1 MGFWIVYLLIGTL
14 CSAIGGYALTAN
26 ADYPFGVSAGIYGA
40 LFAAWL
46 AMPAIWYWQHRSTL
60 PSRTYNF
67 FAYAGY
73 LLFGFAF
80 LLTSLLILRDMA
92 WYAAYIFGFNVPSP
106 FAVEAARAANAI
118 TLAITVLGCLYGI
131 YAAQKLPRVLHYEY
145 RDARI
150 KQPLKLLI
158 ISDLHINRTVS
169 PQRVAKLAEFFNSL
183 KPDIMLLPG
192 DIADD
197 YVEATRT
204 QIKALQKLS
213 APLGIYYT
221 IGNHEAY
228 HFAPAWEAAFAA
240 LGWRVLHNSGVAAE
254 DSGVYIGGVPDLTV
268 FGANVGQALR
278 AATPE
283 QYRILLSHTPT
294 IMAQMQDGRVDLTV
308 AGHTH
313 GGQIFPFNFLTK
325 LGNSGFVAGE
335 YRLNNAV
342 LLVSRG
348 AGYWGPPL
356 RLFAPSDV
364 IMVELW
370 PN

>member
-1 MGFWIVYLLIGTL
+1 MGFWIVYLLVGTL
-14 CSAIGGYALTAN
+14 CSAIGGYALS
-26 ADYPFGVSAGIYGA
+26 ADAGYPFWASAGIYGA
-40 LFAAWL
+40 FLLSWL
-46 AMPAIWYWQHRSTL
+46 ALPAIWHWQHRNIL
-60 PSRTYNF
+60 PLRLYNF
-67 FAYAGY
+67 VFRIGY
-73 LLFGFAF
+73 LLFGTAF
-80 LLTSLLILRDMA
+80 LLTALLVLRNMV
-92 WYAAYIFGFNVPSP
+92 WYAAYIFGLNVPSP
-106 FAVEAARAANAI
+106 FTESAVRAANAI
-118 TLAITVLGCLYGI
+118 TLAITALCCLYAL
-131 YAAQKLPRVLHYEY
+131 YSAQKLPRVRHYKY

-150 KQPLKLLI
+150 KRPLKLLV
-158 ISDLHINRTVS
+158 ISDWHINRTIS
-169 PQRVAKLAEFFNSL
+169 PQKVAARAEFCNNL
-183 KPDIMLLPG
+183 RPDIMLLPG

-197 YVEATRT
+197 NVEATRA
-204 QIKALQKLS
+204 QLKVLKKLH

-221 IGNHEAY
+221 VGNHEAY
-228 HFAPAWEAAFAA
+228 NYAPAWEAAFAA

-254 DSGVYIGGVPDLTV
+254 DSGIYIGGVPDAST
-268 FGANVGQALR
+268 FGANVGQALK

-294 IMAQMQDGRVDLTV
+294 IMTQIQDGMVDLAV

-325 LGNSGFVAGE
+325 FGNNGFVAGE
-335 YRLNNAV
+335 YRLNNTV

-364 IMVELW
+364 IMIELL

>member
-1 MGFWIVYLLIGTL
+1 MGFWIVYLLVGTL
-14 CSAIGGYALTAN
+14 CSAIGGYALSIN
-26 ADYPFGVSAGIYGA
+26 SGYPFWASAGIYGA
-40 LFAAWL
+40 FLLSWL
-46 AMPAIWYWQHRSTL
+46 ALPAIWYWQHRNTL
-60 PSRTYNF
+60 PPRLYNF
-67 FAYAGY
+67 VFHIGY

-80 LLTSLLILRDMA
+80 LLTALLVLRDTL
-92 WYAAYIFGFNVPSP
+92 WYAAYIFGLNVPSP
-106 FAVEAARAANAI
+106 FTDSAVRAANTI
-118 TLAITVLGCLYGI
+118 TLALALLCSLYAL

-145 RDARI
+145 HDARI
-150 KQPLKLLI
+150 KQPLKLLV
-158 ISDLHINRTVS
+158 ISDWHINRTIS
-169 PQRVAKLAEFFNSL
+169 PQKVAERVAVFNNL
-183 KPDIMLLPG
+183 KPGVILMPG

-197 YVEATRT
+197 TPEMMRE
-204 QIKALQKLS
+204 QLKALKKLR
-213 APLGIYYT
+213 APRGIYYT

-228 HFAPAWEAAFAA
+228 NYAPAWEAAFAA
-240 LGWRVLHNSGVAAE
+240 LGWRVLHNSGTPVE
-254 DSGVYIGGVPDLTV
+254 EIGVYIGGVPDAST
-268 FGANVGQALR
+268 FGVSVGQALK

-294 IMAQMQDGRVDLTV
+294 IVAQIRDGAVDLVV

-325 LGNSGFVAGE
+325 FGNNGFVAGE
-335 YRLNNAV
+335 YRLNNTL

-364 IMVELW
+364 MMIELR